1 MPFMIE
7 TFDKPGHA
15 HVRAAERSAHLQYLE
30 SNKGLLLACGAK
42 LDDQGEYASGGLY
55 LVALESREAAEAFIE
70 ADPFWQ
76 AHLFER
82 VNITRWRKAYLDGRG
97 YL

>member
-15 HVRAAERSAHLQYLE
+15 PVREASRAAHLQYLE

-42 LDDQGEYASGGLY
+42 LDDDGGNASGGLY

-97 YL
+97 FI